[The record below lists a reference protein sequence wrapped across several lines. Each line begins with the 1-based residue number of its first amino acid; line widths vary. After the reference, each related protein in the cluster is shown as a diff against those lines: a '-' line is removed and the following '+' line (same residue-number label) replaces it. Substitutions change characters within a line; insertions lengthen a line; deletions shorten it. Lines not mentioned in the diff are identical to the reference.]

1 MVVVTHKWTV
11 SNASGWDLLLT
22 WEPGNIFLNLRFM
35 VIGTERHLKSTV
47 MTTLNSYMYTSTLVL
62 SQRYLCM
69 NRHFKCD
76 EDRSPSVRIEDDG
89 KASQIYKRHWMAK
102 MLPSVTARR
111 STQSG
116 WRRPKRRRSR
126 IRLWENS
133 WYYLQASCPVIS
145 GTRFSSGL
153 KPVNSMLFLEFC
165 EKITVYN
172 SNNLQRNSLE
182 WKWPY
187 VL

>member
-11 SNASGWDLLLT
+11 SNASDWDLLLT

-47 MTTLNSYMYTSTLVL
+47 MTISYAHTNTQSMSLSEVL
-62 SQRYLCM
+62 SHRYLCM

-76 EDRSPSVRIEDDG
+76 EDRLPSVRIEDDG
-89 KASQIYKRHWMAK
+89 KASQMYKRHWMAK

-133 WYYLQASCPVIS
+133 WYYLRASCPDISNFETVMYVIH
-145 GTRFSSGL
+145 TNWIAVLAPQTTQTFTFS
-153 KPVNSMLFLEFC
+153 VNLFAD
-165 EKITVYN
+165 
-172 SNNLQRNSLE
+172 SR
-182 WKWPY
+182 P
-187 VL
+187 